1 MKPLHEPVALEPDSY
16 DAKAHF
22 DIHMAR
28 CEALR
33 KKNMANGVLEVLD
46 EEDDD
51 GGVLDEDLQR
61 DEASD
66 DDDSYDSQKT
76 ILYQDGA
83 TDSTTGV
90 HGLDADQV
98 FRVPHHGAALE

>member
-1 MKPLHEPVALEPDSY
+1 
-16 DAKAHF
+16 
-22 DIHMAR
+22 
-28 CEALR
+28 
-33 KKNMANGVLEVLD
+33 MANGVLEVLD

-51 GGVLDEDLQR
+51 GGVLDEDSQK

-66 DDDSYDSQKT
+66 DDDLYDSQKT

-83 TDSTTGV
+83 TDSTTDV

-98 FRVPHHGAALE
+98 FLVPHNGAALE

>member
-1 MKPLHEPVALEPDSY
+1 MGN
-16 DAKAHF
+16 F
-22 DIHMAR
+22 
-28 CEALR
+28 
-33 KKNMANGVLEVLD
+33 GLEVLD

-51 GGVLDEDLQR
+51 GEVLDEDLQR

-66 DDDSYDSQKT
+66 DDDLYDSQKT

-83 TDSTTGV
+83 TDCTIVV

-98 FRVPHHGAALE
+98 FRVPHNGAVLE